1 MKKLNFNEEV
11 YIKITPFGYA
21 ILKNAYDNGDRN
33 VWFTDLEGE
42 FVLPMANEEDY
53 SQAPL
58 WKVMK
63 YFGPYLQVGSHKV
76 PFENVICIAPKGE
89 KGKTFQKE
97 KKIKKEKSIHYR

>member
-33 VWFTDLEGE
+33 VWFTDLEE
-42 FVLPMANEEDY
+42 KFTLPKVNEEGY
-53 SQAPL
+53 SKVVL

-63 YFGPYLQVGSHKV
+63 YFGPYLQAGSHRV
-76 PFENVICIAPKGE
+76 PFESDMQIE
-89 KGKTFQKE
+89 KKNKKEHSFQ
-97 KKIKKEKSIHYR
+97 KIKKKKSINNR